1 MLPYWEGL
9 RSSQIN
15 LDSTALKGE
24 VSTIKEILMK
34 KNAIVFSKGIKKIP
48 FLLSF
53 LHDFNIYSKNR
64 IKDAHTVIGWGLRP
78 TTNKA
83 RNFASKYQLSYTAL
97 EDGFLRSI
105 GLSIQNYYAF
115 SLIIDSIGIY
125 YNTAY
130 LSQLEQIIIS
140 QHQNIKNEKIYTQ
153 TKLAI
158 YFILKNYLSKYNHTI
173 NIPNKWFLDKKIP
186 EKKVVLLIDQTV
198 GDMAVKY
205 GQSDYTTFQS
215 MFQAALEEN
224 PQAEI
229 WVKTHPDVLCGKKQ
243 GYLTNIAQQK
253 NIRLLAEDV
262 NPISLL
268 KVVDRVYCV
277 TSQMG
282 FEALLCGKPVTT
294 FGVPWYAGWGITD
307 DRHPNVEE
315 LQKSGRR
322 QPRNLVQLF
331 AAAYLQY
338 SRYINPNTGEK
349 GTIFDVIDYLIQARR
364 LNEMLRGNLYCVGM
378 SPWKRAV
385 IKPFLHTPSC
395 RLHFISSINRLAKL
409 DLPPDARLLA
419 WGRGKEEIIRFAKS
433 RNLSVLR
440 MEDGFIRSVGLGS
453 NLVAPLSLVID
464 DLGIYFDSTRP
475 SRMEE
480 ILQNT
485 VFTVKDQIKAQML
498 LDTLLAANISKYNV
512 GRQDFFPPPP
522 GKRVLLVP
530 GQVEDDA
537 SIQYGTKD
545 ISRNI
550 DLLKTVRT
558 RNPDAYII
566 YKPHPDV
573 ESGNRAGRIDPQ
585 ECLLYADQ
593 IAGQTDILCC
603 LGYAHE
609 VHTMTSLSGFE
620 ALLRG
625 KVVHCYGMPFYAG
638 WGLTHDEYDLPRRSR
653 RLFLWQ
659 LIAGALLYY
668 PTYIHPERKTFIDA
682 QTAVNILQQQKQK
695 QAGNDGFHRSWF
707 TKQAEK
713 FRQLWLSLSR

>member
-1 MLPYWEGL
+1 
-9 RSSQIN
+9 
-15 LDSTALKGE
+15 
-24 VSTIKEILMK
+24 MK
-34 KNAIVFSKGIKKIP
+34 FGIVFSYGIRKIP
-48 FLLSF
+48 YLQSF
-53 LHDFNIYSKNR
+53 LPNYQIVGKYGYSTDLKC
-64 IKDAHTVIGWGLRP
+64 VIGWGLRSSSC
-78 TTNKA
+78 KA
-83 RNFASKYQLSYTAL
+83 RTFAVKKGLTYIAL
-97 EDGFLRSI
+97 EDGFLRSF
-105 GLSIQNYYAF
+105 GLGLDGWSPC
-115 SLIIDSIGIY
+115 SLVIDDIGIY
-125 YNTAY
+125 YDTLRN
-130 LSQLEQIIIS
+130 SVLE
-140 QHQNIKNEKIYTQ
+140 
-153 TKLAI
+153 L
-158 YFILKNYLSKYNHTI
+158 FILDADTVPKVLLTQAEEAMRLVVKNHLSKYNHAAC
-173 NIPNKWFLDKKIP
+173 IPKDFLNKKLL
-186 EKKVVLLIDQTV
+186 EKGIILLIDQTV

-205 GQSDYTTFQS
+205 GQADYNTFQA

-545 ISRNI
+545 IFRNI
-550 DLLKTVRT
+550 DLLKTVRA

-603 LGYAHE
+603 LGCAHE

-707 TKQAEK
+707 AKQAEK
-713 FRQLWLSLSR
+713 LRQLWLSLSR